1 MTVLPGTYFAKNK
14 RIIGDRIAYEYDLV
28 LDGTVIETV
37 KTRAEA
43 QRWWKRTMA
52 DLKRIEIAM
61 TREVKARRY
70 ALNLEA

>member
-14 RIIGDRIAYEYDLV
+14 RIVGDKIAYEYDLV

-52 DLKRIEIAM
+52 DLKRMEVSM
-61 TREVKARRY
+61 LREAKARRY
-70 ALNLEA
+70 ALHI